1 MPISI
6 GTQLGSYEITA
17 LLGKGGMGEVYRAR
31 DSKLKRDV
39 ALKVLPETFARDVA
53 QMGRFQREAEVLAS
67 LNNPNI
73 AHIYGLEDGAL
84 VMELV
89 EGESPKGPMPF
100 EDAWK
105 IATQIADALG
115 YAHDN
120 GIIHRDLKPANIKVT
135 PDGVVKLLDFGL
147 AKAFAEAPDAA
158 SSDPSNSPTV
168 TLGATA
174 AGTIMG
180 TAAYMAP
187 EQARGKSVDKR
198 ADIWSWGVVFYE
210 LLTGEPLFKGEDTS
224 EILAAVIK
232 EDPPL
237 DRVPEKA
244 RRLLRSCMEKEP
256 KRRLRDIGDAWT
268 LMEEERSATT
278 AASGSRPGWAAW
290 GLAAAFFLL
299 AAGLS
304 AIHFREVPQETP
316 ALRATLLPPDNTTL
330 DFANGIGLPALSP
343 DGSRIVFGARS
354 SDARNPL
361 WVRSLD
367 ALVAQPLAGTDG
379 ATFPFWSPDNRFIA
393 FFADG
398 KLKKIEASGGPVL
411 TLAEAPL
418 ARGGSWSRDGIIV
431 FAPVNTAGPL
441 MRVSASGGASTPIKT
456 TQGRLPWFLPD
467 GRHFLYEAPVAENRK
482 IYVASLD
489 DSENKAVTEAG
500 SNPLYAQGH
509 LLFLR
514 EGTLMAEPFDAGRLV
529 VTGEAVPVP
538 GIEQVQSVLNSG
550 TVGVFSV
557 SSNGM
562 LAYRTGAKFSGL
574 QLTWFDRSGKLGTTV
589 GAPGNFNDFRLSRDG
604 KRVVASV
611 AERGN
616 TDIWIYDIA
625 SGLRNR
631 LTFDPA
637 LDMNPVWSP
646 DDRSIAFRSIRNGQF
661 GLYRKSADLSGNEEL
676 LSADNSDKALSSWS
690 GDGKFL
696 LYSAIDSK
704 TGNDLWVLPLT
715 ADRQGAPLKPFR
727 VLQTPLNEFLAEF
740 SPDGKWIAWTSSE
753 SQGNE
758 VYVAPFLSAS
768 SGLGGKQQVSIG
780 GGRLPRWRQD
790 GKELFYMAPD
800 LRLMAADIIFK
811 GTTLEIGQVRPL
823 FTATDVTGGTP
834 YYDVSPDG
842 QHFLFRRYSDE
853 KSSENLTLIQNWVS
867 ALKK

>member
-1 MPISI
+1 VNP
-6 GTQLGSYEITA
+6 GTRIASYEILA
-17 LLGKGGMGEVYRAR
+17 LIGEGGMGEVYRAR

-39 ALKVLPETFARDVA
+39 ALKVLPETFARDLGR
-53 QMGRFQREAEVLAS
+53 MGRFQREAEVLAS

-105 IATQIADALG
+105 IASQIADALG

-147 AKAFAEAPDAA
+147 AKAFGDVPEPA
-158 SSDPSNSPTV
+158 SADPSNSPTL
-168 TLGATA
+168 TFGATA

-210 LLTGEPLFKGEDTS
+210 LLTGEPLYKGEDTS

-244 RRLLRSCMEKEP
+244 QRLLRKCLEKDP
-256 KRRLRDIGDAWT
+256 KRRLRDIGDAMT
-268 LMEEERSATT
+268 VLEDAGPISAPSRSRL
-278 AASGSRPGWAAW
+278 SWLAW
-290 GLAAAFFLL
+290 GLAGAFFLL
-299 AAGLS
+299 AAGIGT
-304 AIHFREVPQETP
+304 IHFREVLPETP
-316 ALRATLLPPDNTTL
+316 ALHATILPPDNTNL
-330 DFANGIGLPALSP
+330 DFANGMGLPALSP
-343 DGSRIVFGARS
+343 DGRKIVFGART
-354 SDARNPL
+354 SDGKNPL

-379 ATFPFWSPDNRFIA
+379 AAFPFWSPDSRFIA
-393 FFADG
+393 FFVDG
-398 KLKKIEASGGPVL
+398 KLKKMDASGGPTL
-411 TLAEAPL
+411 TLADAPL
-418 ARGGSWSRDGIIV
+418 ARGGSWGRDGVIV
-431 FAPVNTAGPL
+431 YAPVNTASPL
-441 MRVSASGGASTPIKT
+441 MRVSSAGGTPSAINT
-456 TQGRLPWFLPD
+456 TTGRLPWFLPD
-467 GRHFLYEAPVAENRK
+467 GRHFLYQSSLASNRE
-482 IYVASLD
+482 IRVASLD
-489 DSENKAVTEAG
+489 GGESKAVTEAG
-500 SNPLYAQGH
+500 SNALFAQGH

-514 EGTLMAEPFDAGRLV
+514 EGTLMVEPFDAARLV
-529 VTGEAVPVP
+529 VTGEAVPVA
-538 GIEQVQSVLNSG
+538 EQVQSVLNSG

-562 LAYRTGAKFSGL
+562 LAYRTGTRFNGL
-574 QLTWFDRSGKLGTTV
+574 RLTWFDLSGKPGATV
-589 GAPGNFNDFRLSRDG
+589 GAPGNFNSFRLSPDG

-611 AERGN
+611 AEPGN
-616 TDIWIYDIA
+616 TDIWIYDIS
-625 SGLRNR
+625 SGLRKR

-637 LDMNPVWSP
+637 LDIDPVWSP
-646 DDRSIAFRSIRNGQF
+646 DGRSIAFRSNRNGQF
-661 GLYRKSADLSGNEEL
+661 GLYRKSADLTGNEEL
-676 LSADNSDKALSSWS
+676 LYADNADKSLTSWS

-696 LYSAIDSK
+696 LYSRIDSK
-704 TGNDLWVLPLT
+704 TGNDLWGLPLT
-715 ADRQGAPLKPFR
+715 AERPGEPLKPFR
-727 VLQTPLNEFLAEF
+727 VLQTPLNEQLAEF

-753 SQGNE
+753 SQGVE

-768 SGLGGKQQVSIG
+768 SGLGSKRQVSTA

-790 GKELFYMAPD
+790 GKELFYMASD
-800 LRLMAADIIFK
+800 LRLMAAEVIFK
-811 GTTLEIGQVRPL
+811 GGTLEIGQVRPL

-834 YYDVSPDG
+834 FYDVSPDG
-842 QHFLFRRYSDE
+842 QHFLFRRFSDE
-853 KSSENLTLIQNWVS
+853 KSSEPLTLIQNWTA